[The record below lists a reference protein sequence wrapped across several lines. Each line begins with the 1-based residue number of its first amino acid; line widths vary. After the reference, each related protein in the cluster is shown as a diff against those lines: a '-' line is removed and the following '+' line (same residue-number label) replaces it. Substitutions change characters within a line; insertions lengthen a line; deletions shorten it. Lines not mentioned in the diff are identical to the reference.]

1 MAEHFLSKESVELGQ
16 CLEVDGDLAIDQ
28 HARLEALLTQRAGPE
43 TARLFAEPL
52 LSRGNDQSPPTVSWY
67 SDREG
72 AGRVLASLDAA
83 AQAEIGAQLGRA
95 LAPLRDLLG
104 DPEAAGLLG
113 AAMHVR
119 TESDIRVVDG
129 APLVLNWGM
138 LAPGVGRED
147 AAGRAAQYRATLGR
161 FLPLDSAPPLTD
173 SERGTFAPVSVAPTA
188 TLAAGAA
195 VAGGTALAAGAAHGA
210 GVGAGAGGTVEPPS
224 DAGAAQPPPADAPR
238 RLPLAAWLPLPIL
251 LLLAGAVL
259 IWLLMPATRIFPAV
273 AGQAIPD
280 AAALE
285 LAERTNRALEERL
298 TGLQRALDGAVCRA
312 DGTLLM
318 PDGYTIEG
326 LLPPDPSNPD
336 DGPGTA
342 VAALATPVLPP
353 DPARAVVGGPADAPD
368 TAGLLDLIEAR
379 TLFVWVTEA
388 GGVSTGT
395 GFFVGPDLVV
405 TNFHVVENAAPDGIF
420 VTNKALG
427 RVVSA
432 QLVKAV
438 GPLDS
443 AGADFALLRVP
454 GVVQPSFD
462 ILQASESM
470 RLQSVIA
477 AGYPGDVLQ
486 TDRQF
491 AALQAGDARAVP
503 ELTVTDGSVN
513 TEQQLGAGT
522 NALVHSATI
531 STGNSGG
538 PLIDMC
544 GRLVGVNTFV
554 VQGPLRNLNV
564 ALAAEDLLTFL
575 SGEGAGSNVVTAPCT
590 PLVQR
595 PVPPPPQVAQSGGT
609 DPAGRP

>member
-1 MAEHFLSKESVELGQ
+1 MAEHFLSKDAVDLAR
-16 CLEVDGDLAIDQ
+16 CLEIDGALAIDQ
-28 HARLEALLTQRAGPE
+28 HARLDAFLTGRAGPE

-52 LSRGNDQSPPTVSWY
+52 LSRGNDQAPPTVSWY

-72 AGRVLASLDAA
+72 VGRPLGSLDAG

-95 LAPLRDLLG
+95 LAPLRDLLA
-104 DPEAAGLLG
+104 DPETGDLLG
-113 AAMHVR
+113 AALHLR
-119 TESDIRVVDG
+119 GEADIRVVDG
-129 APLVLNWGM
+129 APLLLNWGM

-147 AAGRAAQYRATLGR
+147 GVGRAAQYRATLGR
-161 FLPLDSAPPLTD
+161 FLPLDSAPPLND
-173 SERGTFAPVSVAPTA
+173 SERGSLAPPSVAPA
-188 TLAAGAA
+188 VAAGGVVTGSAA
-195 VAGGTALAAGAAHGA
+195 MVAGHASGTTPGEGGA
-210 GVGAGAGGTVEPPS
+210 PPS
-224 DAGAAQPPPADAPR
+224 DAGSTPPRPPADAPR
-238 RLPLAAWLPLPIL
+238 RLPLVAWVPLCGL
-251 LLLAGAVL
+251 LLLAGVVL
-259 IWLLMPATRIFPAV
+259 AWLLMPATRIFPAV

-285 LAERTNRALEERL
+285 LAARTNRALQERL
-298 TGLQRALDGAVCRA
+298 TGLQVALDGAVCRA

-318 PDGYTIEG
+318 PDGHTIEG
-326 LLPPDPSNPD
+326 LLPPDPSNPN

-342 VAALATPVLPP
+342 VAALSTPVLPP
-353 DPARAVVGGPADAPD
+353 DPARAVVDDPSGAPD
-368 TAGLLDLIEAR
+368 KASLLALIEAR

-395 GFFVGPDLVV
+395 GFVVGPGLVV
-405 TNFHVVENAAPDGIF
+405 TNFHVVEHAAPDGIF

-427 RVVSA
+427 RVVPA
-432 QLVKAV
+432 QLVKAA
-438 GPLDS
+438 GPLEA

-454 GVVQPSFD
+454 GVVQPAFD
-462 ILQASESM
+462 ILQTPDSL

-513 TEQQLGAGT
+513 TEQQLGANT

-554 VQGPLRNLNV
+554 LQGPLRNLNV
-564 ALAAEDLLTFL
+564 ALSAKDLLTFL

-590 PLVQR
+590 PRVQR
-595 PVPPPPQVAQSGGT
+595 PVPPPPEVAQSRGT